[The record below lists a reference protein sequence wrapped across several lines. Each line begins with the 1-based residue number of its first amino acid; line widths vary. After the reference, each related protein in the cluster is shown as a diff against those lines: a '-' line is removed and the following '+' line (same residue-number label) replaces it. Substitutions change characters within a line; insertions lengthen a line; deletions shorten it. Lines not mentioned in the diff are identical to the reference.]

1 VPTRNRIRTWLWG
14 CVAILLLL
22 MMAAM
27 LIVPRLIDFASVKQ
41 KIQTG
46 VTEKTDGTIDYQE
59 IGLSYFPRLSIELR
73 QVTLAIPELAEG
85 RVAALRISPELIPLL
100 IGDLR
105 LARIELDMPQLSLQL
120 PEKEPKEPSARPSRL
135 TDMGKSLAVAVAYF
149 GQAIPSLDLQVDNG
163 QLAIARTKQKLVE
176 IKGLNLE
183 AEMSMADSDSV
194 KASLQAKC
202 AELKIYRNGHPET
215 AKGLSLSSNAEMA
228 GDRLTVKLDRLALAE
243 PALALAGDLS
253 LAPTTPAISLNLS
266 GADID
271 VDATRKT
278 ALALAGDTTPIK
290 QIFDYLRG
298 GQVSHISF
306 TSHGGTL
313 SELGDLNNILIKGQL
328 QDGKVSVPG
337 ISLDLT
343 EVFGEVVID
352 KGILQGTGLTA
363 SMEESTGRDGSLK
376 IGLTQGN
383 DLFQLDLMMSVD
395 LAETQSILHRVIRAP
410 AFTAELEKIANL
422 RGTGQGKLTLGDSL
436 HDIKAKIEVSE
447 IKLSADYQR
456 VPLPITVEQGQFTFG
471 KERLDLAQFSG
482 SLGKSQFAGL
492 SGRLLWENDLS
503 IEISSGRFDA
513 DMTEL
518 YPWLASLEGLRDT
531 LQKNKKVTGRLA
543 LSTLLL
549 KGEVSRPS
557 AWQFTSTGT
566 LQDLSIDTEAFPDI
580 INIASGGFT
589 IDTQQLTFAELRTS
603 GQDAALTLSGS
614 IKGFPQRLEK
624 IELSLDGSMGPKS
637 VKWLSGRL
645 KVPESY
651 AIRAPLSISKA
662 RISWQSD
669 STTSF
674 NGLVTLDK
682 GPAITADVDY
692 QPKQLQV
699 NRLHIK
705 DQYSDADIIFN
716 LDKKQHDFK
725 FIGQL
730 QHETLQN
737 IFVDNQF
744 SSSRLEGDFS
754 VTVPQ
759 SEQSK
764 VTTTGQLTGENLLIP
779 LSSDDKVDIEQIKL
793 AADGSQVKFDITKLT
808 RKNLTWEPVEGTVT
822 FDRDRTEIRLAGA
835 KLCGINSPGRFS
847 FSEDEFSLDL
857 NLAGKGLDVA
867 TSYTCLTEG
876 RVRATGSLD
885 FSSKVTAEGKMHEL
899 VKNLK
904 GPLQLTL
911 SNGVIK
917 QAEWV
922 SRTLEVL
929 NVTEIVKGRLPDLRT
944 QGFAY
949 TTMTLQG
956 EFKNGKLII
965 HELFMDGETLELVGY
980 GEIDLE
986 DETLE
991 VQLLAAPLKTVD
1003 TVVKYIPGVNYLLGG
1018 SLVAI
1023 PVSITGTLDDPQVE
1037 VMSASAVSSSLYNLA
1052 KRTIAAPFKL
1062 IEQINPWGKRNNK

>member
-1 VPTRNRIRTWLWG
+1 MPTRNRIRTWLWG

-22 MMAAM
+22 MVAAR

-41 KIQTG
+41 KIQTV
-46 VTEKTDGTIDYQE
+46 VTERTGGTIDYRG
-59 IGLSYFPRLSIELR
+59 IGLSYFPRPSIELR
-73 QVTLAIPELAEG
+73 QATLAIPELAEG
-85 RVAALRISPELIPLL
+85 RVAAVRISPELIPLL

-105 LARIELDMPQLSLQL
+105 LARIELDTPQLRLQL
-120 PEKEPKEPSARPSRL
+120 PDTQPKAPPARPPAL
-135 TDMGKSLAVAVAYF
+135 TDMGKSLAVAVAPV
-149 GQAIPSLDLQVDNG
+149 GPAIRGLALQVDNG
-163 QLAIARTKQKLVE
+163 QLAIARNTQKLVKIE
-176 IKGLNLE
+176 GLSLQS
-183 AEMSMADSDSV
+183 EMSMAGPDSI
-194 KASLQAKC
+194 KAILQAKC
-202 AELKIYRNGHPET
+202 AELKIYRNGHPEMV
-215 AKGLSLSSNAEMA
+215 KGLSLSSNVEMA
-228 GDRLTVKLDRLALAE
+228 GDSLTVKLDRLALAE
-243 PALALAGDLS
+243 PALALTGDLS
-253 LAPTTPAISLNLS
+253 LPPTAPARLNFS

-298 GQVSHISF
+298 GQVPQISF
-306 TSHGGTL
+306 TSHGRTL
-313 SELGDLNNILIKGQL
+313 SELGDLNNILIKGRL

-343 EVFGEVVID
+343 EVFGEVVVD
-352 KGILQGTGLTA
+352 QGILQGTGLTA
-363 SMEESTGRDGSLK
+363 SLDESTGRDGSLK
-376 IGLTQGN
+376 IGLTKEN

-456 VPLPITVEQGQFTFG
+456 VPLPISVEQGQFTFG

-492 SGRLLWENDLS
+492 SGRLLWGNDLS

-531 LQKNKKVTGRLA
+531 LQKMKKVTGRLA

-589 IDTQQLTFAELRTS
+589 VDTQQLTFAELRAS

-716 LDKKQHDFK
+716 LDKKQYDFK

-793 AADGSQVKFDITKLT
+793 AADGSQVTFDITKLT

-911 SNGVIK
+911 KNGVIK

>member
-1 VPTRNRIRTWLWG
+1 MPPRNRIRTWLWG
-14 CVAILLLL
+14 SVAILLLL
-22 MMAAM
+22 MVAAM

-41 KIQTG
+41 KIQTA
-46 VTEKTDGTIDYQE
+46 VTEQTGGKIDYQE
-59 IGLSYFPRLSIELR
+59 IGLSYFPWPSIELR
-73 QVTLAIPELAEG
+73 QATLAIPELAEG
-85 RVAALRISPELIPLL
+85 RVAALRISPEFLPLL

-105 LARIELDMPQLSLQL
+105 LARVELDTPQFSLQL
-120 PEKEPKEPSARPSRL
+120 PDTKPEEPPARPSTL
-135 TDMGKSLAVAVAYF
+135 TDMGKSLAVAVAPL
-149 GQAIPSLDLQVDNG
+149 GQAISGLELQVDNG
-163 QLAIARTKQKLVE
+163 QLAIVRSTQKLVE
-176 IKGLNLE
+176 IEGLSLQSEVSMAGLN
-183 AEMSMADSDSV
+183 SV

-202 AELKIYRNGHPET
+202 AELTIYRNGHPET
-215 AKGLSLSSNAEMA
+215 AKDLSLSSSIEMA
-228 GDRLTVKLDRLALAE
+228 GDSLTVKFDRLALAE
-243 PALALAGDLS
+243 PALALTGDLS
-253 LAPTTPAISLNLS
+253 LAPTTPAIALNLS
-266 GADID
+266 GVGID

-298 GQVSHISF
+298 GQVSQISF
-306 TSHGGTL
+306 TSHGGNL
-313 SELGDLNNILIKGQL
+313 SELGDLNNILIKGRL
-328 QDGKVSVPG
+328 QDGKVSVPR

-343 EVFGEVVID
+343 EVFGDVVID

-363 SMEESTGRDGSLK
+363 SLGESTGRDGSLK

-383 DLFQLDLMMSVD
+383 DLFQLDLMVSAD
-395 LAETQSILHRVIRAP
+395 LAETQSILHRVISAP
-410 AFTAELEKIANL
+410 AFTAELNKIANL
-422 RGTGQGKLTLGDSL
+422 RGTGQVKLTLGDSL
-436 HDIKAKIEVSE
+436 HDIKARIEVSQL
-447 IKLSADYQR
+447 KLSADYER
-456 VPLPITVEQGQFTFG
+456 VPLPVTVEQGQFTFG

-482 SLGKSQFAGL
+482 SLGKSQFVGL
-492 SGRLLWENDLS
+492 SGRLLWEKDLS
-503 IEISSGRFDA
+503 IEISSGQFDS
-513 DMTEL
+513 DMAEL

-531 LQKNKKVTGRLA
+531 LQKIKKVTGRLA

-549 KGEVSRPS
+549 QGEVARPS

-580 INIASGGFT
+580 INVASGGFT
-589 IDTQQLTFAELRTS
+589 VDTQQLSFAELRTS

-637 VKWLSGRL
+637 VEWLSDRL
-645 KVPESY
+645 KVPEFY

-662 RISWQSD
+662 RISWQPD
-669 STTSF
+669 STASF

-682 GPAITADVDY
+682 GPAITADVEY
-692 QPKQLQV
+692 QPKQLRV

-705 DQYSDADIIFN
+705 DQYSDADIIFS

-725 FIGQL
+725 YVGKL

-737 IFVDNQF
+737 MFVDDQF
-744 SSSRLEGDFS
+744 SSGRLEGDFS

-759 SEQSK
+759 SGQSTA
-764 VTTTGQLTGENLLIP
+764 TTTGHLAGENLPIP

-793 AADGSQVKFDITKLT
+793 EADGSQVKFDITKLT
-808 RKNLTWEPVEGTVT
+808 RKNLTWEPVEGTAT
-822 FDRDRTEIRLAGA
+822 FDRDRTEIRLTGA

-847 FSEDEFSLDL
+847 FSGDEFSLDL

-885 FSSKVTAEGKMHEL
+885 FSSKVTAKGKMHEL

-911 SNGVIK
+911 KNGVIK

-965 HELFMDGETLELVGY
+965 HKFFMDGETLELVGY
-980 GEIDLE
+980 GEIHLE
-986 DETLE
+986 DETLD

-1003 TVVKYIPGVNYLLGG
+1003 SVVKYIPGVNYLLGG

-1023 PVSITGTLDDPQVE
+1023 PVSITGTLDDPKVG

-1052 KRTIAAPFKL
+1052 KRTIATPFKL
-1062 IEQINPWGKRNNK
+1062 IEQINPWGK